1 MECKGFLSGVA
12 GAALFVGS
20 LGIGPSAAMPPKT
33 TLAQGEAGSQ
43 LMHKVQSGRCAED
56 SMFAAGSQRLSPRAA
71 RQSAARAWQNKVRSK
86 LGENFMDLE
95 NARHKRYECAQT
107 AKGLVL
113 GLHRCQISALP
124 CRQRPR

>member
-12 GAALFVGS
+12 GAVLFAGS

-43 LMHKVQSGRCAED
+43 LMHKVQSERCSED
-56 SMFAAGSQRLSPRAA
+56 SMVATGSHRLSPRAA

-86 LGENFMDLE
+86 LGEKFMDLG
-95 NARHKRYECAQT
+95 NARYKRYECTQT
-107 AKGLVL
+107 SNGVVL
-113 GLHRCQISALP
+113 GLHRCNLSALP
-124 CRQRPR
+124 CRQRSR